1 MKGSKPRKWG
11 PRSFRSKLIFIS
23 IICLIIP
30 AVISLSIYNY
40 LTKDMLKDQ
49 ALSNANREL
58 TIANEY
64 VEKLL
69 EDMLYITNFVQ
80 LDAEMNT
87 ILKEKAQN
95 QIKNETDYERLHE

>member
-1 MKGSKPRKWG
+1 M
-11 PRSFRSKLIFIS
+11 
-23 IICLIIP
+23 
-30 AVISLSIYNY
+30 
-40 LTKDMLKDQ
+40 Q

-87 ILKEKAQN
+87 ILKEKAQ
-95 QIKNETDYERLHE
+95 KSDRK